1 MSLEQ
6 MDKQKR
12 KKVLIINDPL
22 QYGGSDL
29 VAVRLQQ
36 HLDSDKFE
44 CVYCLRHDE
53 IGPMESQVAQSG
65 VRILHQPDTACSYK
79 KLLFLQA
86 LVKER
91 TFRYRTL
98 SLTVL

>member
-36 HLDSDKFE
+36 HLDPDKFE

-53 IGPMESQVAQSG
+53 IGPMESGTVRRANIASAGYG
-65 VRILHQPDTACSYK
+65 VLLYK
-79 KLLFLQA
+79 KLLFL
-86 LVKER
+86 
-91 TFRYRTL
+91 
-98 SLTVL
+98 

>member
-1 MSLEQ
+1 

-36 HLDSDKFE
+36 HLDPDKFE

-65 VRILHQPDTACSYK
+65 VRILHQPDNGVLLYK

-86 LVKER
+86 LVEER

>member
-36 HLDSDKFE
+36 HLDPDKFE
-44 CVYCLRHDE
+44 
-53 IGPMESQVAQSG
+53 
-65 VRILHQPDTACSYK
+65 
-79 KLLFLQA
+79 
-86 LVKER
+86 
-91 TFRYRTL
+91 
-98 SLTVL
+98 

>member
-36 HLDSDKFE
+36 HLDPDKFE

-65 VRILHQPDTACSYK
+65 VRILH

-86 LVKER
+86 LVEER

>member
-1 MSLEQ
+1 MSLGQ

-36 HLDSDKFE
+36 HLDPDKFE
-44 CVYCLRHDE
+44 CVYCL
-53 IGPMESQVAQSG
+53 A
-65 VRILHQPDTACSYK
+65 A
-79 KLLFLQA
+79 
-86 LVKER
+86 
-91 TFRYRTL
+91 
-98 SLTVL
+98 

>member
-29 VAVRLQQ
+29 VAFVCN
-36 HLDSDKFE
+36 S
-44 CVYCLRHDE
+44 
-53 IGPMESQVAQSG
+53 
-65 VRILHQPDTACSYK
+65 T
-79 KLLFLQA
+79 
-86 LVKER
+86 
-91 TFRYRTL
+91 
-98 SLTVL
+98 

>member
-36 HLDSDKFE
+36 HLDPDKYE
-44 CVYCLRHDE
+44 GVYCLRHDE
-53 IGPMESQVAQSG
+53 IGQWSLRWHSPACEYCIS
-65 VRILHQPDTACSYK
+65 RIRRAPI
-79 KLLFLQA
+79 
-86 LVKER
+86 
-91 TFRYRTL
+91 
-98 SLTVL
+98 